1 MTYHSPD
8 VQGGLAAATHADTQ
22 DALAHYRNQFVIS
35 DPDLVYFDG
44 NSLGRMPKQTADHLQ
59 NVIHQEWAD
68 GLIRGWGR
76 GWYEAPARIG
86 DRIGA
91 LIGAAPGQVLA
102 CDSTSVNLYKAV
114 MAALQARPGRTR
126 IVSDALNFPSDLYIM
141 QAAIAQYG
149 NKHTLELVHSRDQ
162 EITVNLDDVLALI
175 TPETALVSLSHVTF
189 KSGFI
194 YDMHAITQR
203 AHAVGAMVVWD
214 LSHSAGAIPV
224 QLDACEVDMAVGC
237 CYKYLNGGPGAPAY
251 IYVNQAIQ
259 AHVQSPIWGWFGQ
272 QAPFAFDTTYTPAP
286 GLARFLAGTPPM
298 LAMSAVEASVEMLVQ
313 VGMAPIR
320 AKSIALTEYLIALF
334 DVHLAPLGFTLGSP
348 RDAHIRGSHV
358 SIRHPQGYQIN
369 QALIK
374 EMNVIPD
381 FREPDNLRLG
391 LSPLTTSFAE
401 IWHGVDRI
409 RQVVVAGRHHAYPAE
424 RQAVT

>member
-1 MTYHSPD
+1 MTYHIPD
-8 VQGGLAAATHADTQ
+8 VHAGLAAAVHADEH
-22 DALAHYRNQFVIS
+22 DVLAHYRAQFVITDS
-35 DPDLVYFDG
+35 DLVYFDG
-44 NSLGRMPKQTADHLQ
+44 NSLGRMPKQTAEHLQ
-59 NVIHQEWAD
+59 TVIHSEWAD

-102 CDSTSVNLYKAV
+102 CDSTSVNLYKAI

-141 QAAIAQYG
+141 QAAIAHYG
-149 NKHTLELVHSRDQ
+149 HQHTLALVHSHDQ
-162 EITVNLDDVLALI
+162 EITVDLADVLALI

-194 YDMHAITQR
+194 YDMQAITRR
-203 AHAVGAMVVWD
+203 AHEVGALVVWD

-224 QLDACEVDMAVGC
+224 QLDACDVDMAVGC

-251 IYVNQAIQ
+251 IYVNRAIQ
-259 AHVQSPIWGWFGQ
+259 DEVQSPIWGWFGQ

-286 GLARFLAGTPPM
+286 GIARFLAGTPPM
-298 LAMSAVEASVEMLVQ
+298 LAMSAVEASVEMLVN
-313 VGMAPIR
+313 VGIAPIR
-320 AKSIALTEYLIALF
+320 AKSIALTEYLIALY
-334 DVHLAPLGFTLGSP
+334 DLHLAPLGFTLGSP
-348 RDAHIRGSHV
+348 RDANVRGSHV
-358 SIRHPQGYQIN
+358 SIRHPQCYQIN

-409 RQVVVAGRHHAYPAE
+409 RQVVEDGRHHAYPAE
-424 RQAVT
+424 RQVVT